1 MNKNTSRSS
10 NIELLRILAM
20 AFIVASHYTAHGL
33 KAECVGMD
41 VRLHYS
47 FLQMGGPIGV
57 NLFVMASGYFMVKSS
72 ISMPRIGKVLF
83 HVISYSAILS
93 AMAFFVGSPLFDVNL
108 QLAIKRSLGIAGTG
122 VYWFINVYLALML
135 LVPFLN
141 ILVHQITK
149 KQHLLCICTLTGLSC
164 VFPACFLIPTYS
176 GKICLF
182 MALYMVAAYLRLYP
196 LLELTKRKLVYVGAA
211 VLLIILAFLGAAN
224 IAFEYFHSEYVSSI
238 LINSATSQES
248 ILMLLVAIPIFI
260 LFLKINVGSS
270 RIINFL
276 ASCTLGVY
284 LFHEH
289 PLMRDFIWQKVLH
302 TAYAPYCEHPI
313 LHCIGAILGIYIVGT
328 LVDIIWQQT
337 IGRLYA
343 PTERFIIMPI
353 YTRMKKLG
361 NGIIQRIVE

>member
-1 MNKNTSRSS
+1 MNKKNTRSS
-10 NIELLRILAM
+10 NIELMRILAM
-20 AFIVASHYTAHGL
+20 VLIVASHYTAHGL
-33 KAECVGMD
+33 KAECID
-41 VRLHYS
+41 INERLNYS

-57 NLFVMASGYFMVKSS
+57 NLFVMASGYFMVKSC
-72 ISMPRIGKVLF
+72 ISMPRIAKVLF
-83 HVISYSAILS
+83 HVISYAAILS
-93 AMAFFVGSPLFDVNL
+93 AIAFFIGPPFFDVNL
-108 QLAIKRSLGIAGTG
+108 QLMLKSCLGIGGTRS
-122 VYWFINVYLALML
+122 YWFINAYLSLML

-149 KQHLLCICTLTGLSC
+149 KQHLLCICSLTALAS
-164 VFPACFLIPTYS
+164 VFPACFLIPTYC

-260 LFLKINVGSS
+260 LFLIINVGSS
-270 RIINFL
+270 RIVNFL

-302 TAYAPYCEHPI
+302 TAYAPYGEHPI

-353 YTRMKKLG
+353 YSQMKKWG
-361 NGIIQRIVE
+361 KGIIQRIIE